1 MHWYWILLIVFGYF
15 VIGSIVVGLVKRTDN
30 EHVFDDDSDELLI
43 LIDILWPISLVV
55 FILISIYCL
64 VAYRGKKHVAK
75 IESKNK
81 INEL

>member
-30 EHVFDDDSDELLI
+30 ENVFDGSDELMI

-64 VAYRGKKHVAK
+64 VAYKGKKHAAK

>member
-1 MHWYWILLIVFGYF
+1 MHWYWILLIVFGYL
-15 VIGSIVVGLVKRTDN
+15 VIGSIIVGLVKRTDK

-64 VAYRGKKHVAK
+64 VAYRKKPTAK